1 MVRSFVIIA
10 FIVLLGASP
19 VRAQLA
25 VIDPA
30 NLAQAILI
38 VQRAQ
43 RHLEE
48 LQAQYLTILRM
59 AQGIGRMDRYRT
71 PPFALSS
78 HDAGRW
84 NFGRPW
90 IAALN
95 AGDPDGTAYLA
106 TAMPLE
112 RPNTPGWLTPPARQ
126 TFERQYANVEI
137 ADSVAMLGGNQVGA
151 TRGYYKDLQRAVQ
164 VLEQDV
170 LNPATS
176 YHDLTAILDK
186 IAASELVG
194 RRQDMATNQL
204 LSHVLEQLLA
214 RSKALRDMEA
224 SVLNMQ
230 MVTWRDAEAA
240 NRAFRAGTGDAL
252 RTWRQ
257 P

>member
-1 MVRSFVIIA
+1 MIRFAIA
-10 FIVLLGASP
+10 ITLLVLLG
-19 VRAQLA
+19 VRPAYAQLA
-25 VIDPA
+25 VVDPA

-38 VQRAQ
+38 VQRTQ

-48 LQAQYLTILRM
+48 LNAQYLTILRM
-59 AQGIGRMDRYRT
+59 SAGIGRMDRYRT
-71 PPFALSS
+71 PPIALSQ
-78 HDAGRW
+78 HDASRW

-95 AGDPDGTAYLA
+95 VGDPSGASYLA

-112 RPNTPGWLTPPARQ
+112 RPDSAGWLTGQARRA
-126 TFERQYANVEI
+126 FERQYANVEI
-137 ADSVAMLGGNQVGA
+137 ADSVAMIGGNQVGM
-151 TRGYYKDLQRAVQ
+151 TRGFYDALQRGLQA
-164 VLEQDV
+164 LEQDV
-170 LNPATS
+170 LSPTAS

-186 IAASELVG
+186 IAAGELLG

-214 RSKALRDMEA
+214 RSKQSRDA
-224 SVLNMQ
+224 QAAILNMQ
-230 MVTWRDAEAA
+230 LVTWRDADAV
-240 NRAFRAGTGDAL
+240 NRAFRAGAGDAL

>member
-1 MVRSFVIIA
+1 LLAIVA
-10 FIVLLGASP
+10 FIVLLGVSP

-38 VQRAQ
+38 VQRTQ

-48 LQAQYLTILRM
+48 LRAQYLTVLRM

-78 HDAGRW
+78 HDVGRW

-95 AGDPDGTAYLA
+95 SGDPDGAAYLA

-112 RPNTPGWLTPPARQ
+112 RPNTPGWLTPSARRA
-126 TFERQYANVEI
+126 FERQYANVEI
-137 ADSVAMLGGNQVGA
+137 ADSVAIIGGHQVGA
-151 TRGYYKDLQRAVQ
+151 TRGYYNDLQRAVEA
-164 VLEQDV
+164 LEQDV

-176 YHDLTAILDK
+176 YHDLTANLDK

-214 RSKALRDMEA
+214 RSKELRDMEA

>member
-1 MVRSFVIIA
+1 MIRSTILIALIIS
-10 FIVLLGASP
+10 LGVSPAS
-19 VRAQLA
+19 AQIA

-30 NLAQAILI
+30 NLAQTILI
-38 VQRAQ
+38 VQRTQ

-48 LQAQYLTILRM
+48 LRAQYVTILRM
-59 AQGIGRMDRYRT
+59 AQGIGPMDRYRT
-71 PPFALSS
+71 PPSALSR
-78 HDAGRW
+78 HDEGRW

-95 AGDPDGTAYLA
+95 AGDPTGAAYLA

-112 RPNTPGWLTPPARQ
+112 RPDAPAWLAPAARQ
-126 TFERQYANVEI
+126 VFERQYANVEI
-137 ADSVAMLGGNQVGA
+137 ADSVAMLGGDQVGS
-151 TRGYYKDLQRAVQ
+151 TRRYYDELQRGVQ
-164 VLEQDV
+164 ALEQDV
-170 LNPATS
+170 LNPGSS

-186 IAASELVG
+186 IAAGELLG
-194 RRQDMATNQL
+194 RRQDMAANQL

-214 RSKALRDMEA
+214 RSKQLRDIEA

-230 MVTWRDAEAA
+230 LVTWRDVEAA
-240 NRAFRAGTGDAL
+240 NHAFRAGAGDAL

>member
-1 MVRSFVIIA
+1 MVRSFAIIA

-48 LQAQYLTILRM
+48 LRAQYLTILRM

-71 PPFALSS
+71 PPFPLSS

-151 TRGYYKDLQRAVQ
+151 TRGYYNDLQRAVQ